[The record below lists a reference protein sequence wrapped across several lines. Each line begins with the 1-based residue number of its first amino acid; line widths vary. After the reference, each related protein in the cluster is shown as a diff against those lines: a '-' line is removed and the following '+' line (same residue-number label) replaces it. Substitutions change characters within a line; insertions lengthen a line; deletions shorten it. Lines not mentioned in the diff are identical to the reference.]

1 MCFPCFS
8 GEGEGGLFISLK
20 GSVFTQL
27 LLTSSVVL
35 QKTNSVEKALELL
48 VGKEEVV
55 GGSCPQ
61 SQSSQD
67 AVYTQTSLEEMPLI
81 LMLHLKCF
89 HYKLQTC
96 SKIIKTVEFPIDL
109 RIDSSTSQSKIALL
123 LKIIEIRQIIVFF

>member
-1 MCFPCFS
+1 MMCCSPPPLCAS
-8 GEGEGGLFISLK
+8 PALVVRCRGVIQLIEGVCVHSDLEE
-20 GSVFTQL
+20 L

-67 AVYTQTSLEEMPLI
+67 SVFTQTSLEEMPLI

-109 RIDSSTSQSKIALL
+109 RIDSSTS
-123 LKIIEIRQIIVFF
+123 V